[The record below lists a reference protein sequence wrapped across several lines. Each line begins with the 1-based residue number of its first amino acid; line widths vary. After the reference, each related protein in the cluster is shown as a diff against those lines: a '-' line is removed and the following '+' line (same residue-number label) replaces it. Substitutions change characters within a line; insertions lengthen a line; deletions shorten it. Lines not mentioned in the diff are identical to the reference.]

1 MSALTYANLGEK
13 ICNNCANCDT
23 STKLGTKVDNKSKI
37 KQIDWEEWE
46 EIIYKAMPQLLDNGV
61 TLNFQVHKKISS
73 QKQNF
78 YQPLHSALEHFTDCK
93 STP

>member
-1 MSALTYANLGEK
+1 M
-13 ICNNCANCDT
+13 
-23 STKLGTKVDNKSKI
+23 KLGTKVDNKSKI
-37 KQIDWEEWE
+37 KKKIDWE

-61 TLNFQVHKKISS
+61 TLNLQVHKKISS

-78 YQPLHSALEHFTDCK
+78 YQPLHSELEHFTDCK